1 MWTAAPPHR
10 HKWRLSGR
18 PVKTSLSPRRV
29 PLRRIPINCM
39 TDSAN
44 SPPAGQPV
52 SDSTAPHSVAGAY
65 GLLAAVVCI
74 WGVNWP
80 FMKMG
85 LEWLPAFWFNF
96 LRLGLGA
103 LTLFAILGALRRLR
117 VPPRHDWPMIAV
129 LGTVQIGLFMG
140 LVHWGLQ
147 FVPAGRASL
156 LTYTTPI
163 WVVPGAML
171 FLGERLTGLR
181 VLGLLAGL
189 SGLAVLFN
197 PLSFDWSDGQVV
209 KGNLILLCAAL
220 CWATGIVLI
229 KRHAWRCTALDA
241 VPWQLLIAAAVAL
254 VLAVAADDGRSI
266 DWNAGSILILLYNG
280 SLATAVATWAVLS
293 INLALPAVT
302 TSLAMLGVPAGGLVL
317 SALILGEPLTVSLL
331 LGLTLIVG
339 GVAIVARSDRRESF
353 TATGA

>member
-1 MWTAAPPHR
+1 
-10 HKWRLSGR
+10 
-18 PVKTSLSPRRV
+18 
-29 PLRRIPINCM
+29 M

-44 SPPAGQPV
+44 DPPAGPPAPL
-52 SDSTAPHSVAGAY
+52 SPAPLSPAPHSVAGAY
-65 GLLAAVVCI
+65 GLLAAVGCI

-80 FMKMG
+80 FRQMG

-117 VPPRHDWPMIAV
+117 VPPRHDWTMIAV
-129 LGTVQIGLFMG
+129 VGTFQIGLYMG

-147 FVPAGRASL
+147 YVPAGRAAL
-156 LTYTTPI
+156 LAYTTPI

-171 FLGERLTGLR
+171 FLGERLSGLR
-181 VLGLLAGL
+181 ALGLLAGL

-209 KGNLILLCAAL
+209 KGNLILLCGAM
-220 CWATGIVLI
+220 CWATGIVFV
-229 KRHAWRCTALDA
+229 KRHVWHCTALDA
-241 VPWQLLIAAAVAL
+241 VPWQLLIAATIGLAL
-254 VLAVAADDGRSI
+254 ALATDDGRAI
-266 DWNAGSILILLYNG
+266 EWNAGSILILLYNG
-280 SLATAVATWAVLS
+280 SLATALAVWAVIS

-302 TSLAMLGVPAGGLVL
+302 TSLAMLGVPAGGLFL
-317 SALILGEPLTVSLL
+317 SVLILDEPLTVSLL

-339 GVAIVARSDRRESF
+339 GVATVARSDRRETL

>member
-1 MWTAAPPHR
+1 
-10 HKWRLSGR
+10 
-18 PVKTSLSPRRV
+18 
-29 PLRRIPINCM
+29 M
-39 TDSAN
+39 TESAN
-44 SPPAGQPV
+44 SPPAGQPAPR
-52 SDSTAPHSVAGAY
+52 STAPHSVAGAY

-103 LTLFAILGALRRLR
+103 LTLFAVLGALRRLR

-129 LGTVQIGLFMG
+129 VGTFQIGLYMA

-147 FVPAGRASL
+147 YVPAGRAAL
-156 LTYTTPI
+156 LAYSTPI

-181 VLGLLAGL
+181 ALGLLAGL

-197 PLSFDWSDGQVV
+197 PLSFDWSDSQVV
-209 KGNLILLCAAL
+209 KGNLILLCGAL
-220 CWATGIVLI
+220 CWATGIVFV
-229 KRHAWRCTALDA
+229 KRHDWRCTALDA
-241 VPWQLLIAAAVAL
+241 VPWQLLIAAAIGLALAL
-254 VLAVAADDGRSI
+254 VADDGRAI
-266 DWNAGSILILLYNG
+266 EWNAGSILILLYNG
-280 SLATAVATWAVLS
+280 SLATALAVWAVIS

-302 TSLAMLGVPAGGLVL
+302 TSLAMLGVPAGGLFL
-317 SALILGEPLTVSLL
+317 SALILGESPTVSLL
-331 LGLTLIVG
+331 LGLMLIVG
-339 GVAIVARSDRRESF
+339 GIAIVARSDRRETL

>member
-1 MWTAAPPHR
+1 MTEPAN
-10 HKWRLSGR
+10 
-18 PVKTSLSPRRV
+18 
-29 PLRRIPINCM
+29 RIP
-39 TDSAN
+39 AE
-44 SPPAGQPV
+44 QP
-52 SDSTAPHSVAGAY
+52 APHSVAAAY

-85 LEWLPAFWFNF
+85 LVWLPPFWFNF
-96 LRLGLGA
+96 MRLALGA

-129 LGTVQIGLFMG
+129 VGIFQIGIYMA

-147 FVPAGRASL
+147 YVPAGRASL
-156 LTYTTPI
+156 LAYTTPI

-181 VLGLLAGL
+181 ALGLLAGL

-209 KGNLILLCAAL
+209 KGNLILLCGAL
-220 CWATGIVLI
+220 CWATGIVFV
-229 KRHAWRCTALDA
+229 KRHVWRCTALDA
-241 VPWQLLIAAAVAL
+241 VPWQLLIAAAIGLAL
-254 VLAVAADDGRSI
+254 ALATDDGRAI
-266 DWNAGSILILLYNG
+266 DWNTGSILILLYNG
-280 SLATAVATWAVLS
+280 SLATALAVWAVIS

-302 TSLAMLGVPAGGLVL
+302 TSLAMLGVPAGGLFL

-331 LGLTLIVG
+331 LGLALIVG
-339 GVAIVARSDRRESF
+339 GVAVVARSDRRE
-353 TATGA
+353 TLAATGA

>member
-1 MWTAAPPHR
+1 
-10 HKWRLSGR
+10 
-18 PVKTSLSPRRV
+18 
-29 PLRRIPINCM
+29 M
-39 TDSAN
+39 TESAN
-44 SPPAGQPV
+44 SPPAPR
-52 SDSTAPHSVAGAY
+52 STAPHSVAGAY

-103 LTLFAILGALRRLR
+103 LTLFAVLGALRRLR

-129 LGTVQIGLFMG
+129 VGTFQIGLYMA

-147 FVPAGRASL
+147 YVPAGRAAL
-156 LTYTTPI
+156 LAYSTPI

-181 VLGLLAGL
+181 ALGLLAGL

-197 PLSFDWSDGQVV
+197 PLSFDWSDSQVV
-209 KGNLILLCAAL
+209 KGNLILLCGAL
-220 CWATGIVLI
+220 CWATGIVFV
-229 KRHAWRCTALDA
+229 KRHDWRCTALDA
-241 VPWQLLIAAAVAL
+241 VPWQLLIAAAIGLALAL
-254 VLAVAADDGRSI
+254 VADDGRAI
-266 DWNAGSILILLYNG
+266 EWNAGSILILLYNG
-280 SLATAVATWAVLS
+280 SLATALAVWAVIS

-302 TSLAMLGVPAGGLVL
+302 TSLAMLGVPAGGLFL
-317 SALILGEPLTVSLL
+317 SALILGESPTVSLL
-331 LGLTLIVG
+331 LGLMLIVG
-339 GVAIVARSDRRESF
+339 GIAIVARSDRRETL